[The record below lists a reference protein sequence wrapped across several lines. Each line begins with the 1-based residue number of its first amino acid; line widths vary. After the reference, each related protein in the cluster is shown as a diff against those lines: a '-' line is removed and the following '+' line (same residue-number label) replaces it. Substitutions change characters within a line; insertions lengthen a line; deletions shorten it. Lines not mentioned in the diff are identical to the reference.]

1 MNTEKYRL
9 AIESAAKAKHDEI
22 EMFEHN
28 YTGKKAIKELKTTPY
43 GIQVSIPFVT
53 SPSSLLGLNNAK
65 LPMKRLSLNTKI
77 NEQQLS

>member
-28 YTGKKAIKELKTTPY
+28 YTGKKAIKELK
-43 GIQVSIPFVT
+43 
-53 SPSSLLGLNNAK
+53 
-65 LPMKRLSLNTKI
+65 
-77 NEQQLS
+77 